1 MNMPES
7 DNTLSTILRSALGKT
22 LLISFLLVA
31 LLPMLTVSFISLHQA
46 RINLQQNAE
55 AILEQAAAS
64 KSLQIS
70 QYFKSMLAALQFE
83 GERQANLRLM
93 ENLIK
98 ARDQANKP
106 LQQFINSLPWIR
118 LVDQWTTDLFYF
130 NKRFKFNDVFLI
142 AGNGDILYSVAE
154 QDDLATNLFDGRYRA
169 TKFAAACKRSLET
182 GKVSFSDYEH
192 YIPSKG
198 EITGFI
204 TVPIVDDMGE
214 RVGVLAA
221 QFPLDP
227 IAVLLTENR
236 VLASTLNNYLIG
248 PDLTLRS
255 VMPLDP
261 ERPLLDKKIVTEQTR
276 LLSKHLGADIP
287 NVEDKHNAFIYT
299 GPLGQQ
305 VIGMHHMVATGD
317 IFLGLITEVDVDIA
331 FAVER
336 ALRRKVI
343 LLSSI
348 IFFLVL
354 LLLPPLVLSV
364 VRPIIQLTRQ
374 TKQVTSGDYTNLYE
388 LDAKNEIGVL
398 SRSFNT
404 MVASLRKSQ
413 EQEEQNSWLQDGQL
427 ELSDITRGELS
438 LTEFCRRTVSF
449 LAEYLDAEIGVM
461 YTMARGNRLML
472 SGSYAL
478 STGSKFREEFAL
490 GEGIVGQVAL
500 EKQTVIIRSVPK
512 DYILVQSGLGQA
524 EPHSIL
530 VVPVVVEG
538 VVLAVLEFAS
548 LTPFVNRVQLFVEQ
562 VADRIGVS
570 IQTLRSNRRVQ
581 ELLEESQTQTE
592 ELAAREEELSKANQG
607 LEKQTFALQKSE
619 AFLQAQQEELK
630 QTNEELEG
638 QTQLLEEQKSSLNS
652 KNLRL
657 DEARKEMET
666 ASRYKSE
673 FLANMSHELRTP
685 LNSILL
691 LSQHLAN
698 NKEKSMTEKQVKC
711 AATVH
716 SSGAELLILIN
727 EVLDLAKVESGKM
740 VLAIGDCYIE
750 DITAGMQRNFQP
762 VADNKGVKF
771 ALRVAAGMPTII
783 RSDCQ
788 RIGQIVKNM
797 LSNAFK
803 FTETGSVTLEV
814 KKETG
819 DLPFRFIVTD
829 SGIGIKEENI
839 ASVFHAFQQED
850 GSTSRKY
857 GGTGLG
863 LSISRELA
871 GLLGGTLGATSVK
884 GKGAVFTLSL
894 PEQVG
899 QPGVESGQRS
909 TPVVKAPVYVERARQ
924 HTATEQGASTEA
936 LKAGEYLADDRR
948 VIGEH
953 SRSILIIEDDQTFA
967 RILRD
972 SARERGFNALVAESG
987 ETGLQMTEQYKPDG
1001 IILDLELP
1009 GMSGRNVLSRLK
1021 ENLQTRHIPV
1031 HIVSAADDTCET
1043 RHMGAVGYLT
1053 KPVNMEAIN
1062 TTFSRIEKVISRKVK
1077 TVLLVED
1084 DDVMRREVTE
1094 LLADTVVTVTSAA
1107 TGVKAMDLLKHEEF
1121 DCIIVDLGL
1130 PDISGYELV
1139 KQMKNERDF
1148 QTPIIIHTAQE
1159 LTSQEQQRLDMLSDS
1174 IVVKGAK
1181 SMDKL
1186 LDESSLFLHRV
1197 ATDLPEEKKVIIR
1210 KFHDREAILEN
1221 KKILIVDDDMRNV
1234 FSLSSILEEK
1244 GIVTEIAENGKV
1256 ALEKLAENLDTD
1268 LVLMDIMMPEMDG
1281 YEAMREI
1288 RKMEN
1293 KISKVPILALT
1304 AKAMKGDRAKCIE
1317 AGASDYL
1324 AKPVDAEKLFSML
1337 RVWLY

>member
-1 MNMPES
+1 MNISES

-22 LLISFLLVA
+22 LFISFLLVA
-31 LLPMLTVSFISLHQA
+31 LLPMLVVSFVSLRQA
-46 RINLQQNAE
+46 RINLHQNAE
-55 AILEQAAAS
+55 TILEQAATS

-70 QYFKSMLAALQFE
+70 QYFESMLATLEFE
-83 GERQANLRLM
+83 GERRANLRLL
-93 ENLIK
+93 ENLISL
-98 ARDQANKP
+98 RDQANKP
-106 LQQFINSLPWIR
+106 LQEFINSLPWIR
-118 LVDQWTTDLFYF
+118 LVDQWAGDLFYF
-130 NKRFKFNDVFLI
+130 HKRFNFHDVFLV
-142 AGNGDILYSVAE
+142 AANGDILYSVAAK
-154 QDDLATNLFDGRYRA
+154 DDLGTNLFDDTNRE
-169 TKFAAACKRSLET
+169 TKFAAACRRSIER
-182 GKVSFSDYEH
+182 GQASFSDYE
-192 YIPSKG
+192 YYGPSKKV
-198 EITGFI
+198 ISGFL
-204 TVPIVDDMGE
+204 TVPIIDDVGE
-214 RVGVLAA
+214 RIGVLAA
-221 QFPLDP
+221 QFPLSP
-227 IAVLLTENR
+227 IRKLLEEEGQVAGTP
-236 VLASTLNNYLIG
+236 NNYLVG

-255 VMPLDP
+255 VMPWDP
-261 ERPLLDKKIVTEQTR
+261 EQELVDRRVLTEQTK
-276 LLSKHLGADIP
+276 LFTEHLVKGGGSGAD
-287 NVEDKHNAFIYT
+287 HNAITYS
-299 GPLGQQ
+299 GPAGNQ
-305 VIGMHHMVATGD
+305 VIGMHHGVKIGNLV
-317 IFLGLITEVDVDIA
+317 FGLITEIDAGKA
-331 FAVER
+331 FAAAR
-336 ALRRKVI
+336 ALRQKVI

-354 LLLPPLVLSV
+354 LLLPPLVLSI

-374 TKQVTSGDYTNLYE
+374 TKQVTSGDYTNLFE
-388 LDAKNEIGVL
+388 VEAKNEIGAL

-404 MVASLRKSQ
+404 MVASLQRSQ
-413 EQEEQNSWLQDGQL
+413 EQEEQNNWLQDGQL
-427 ELSDITRGELS
+427 KLSDIMRGELAM
-438 LTEFCRRTVSF
+438 TEFCNRTVSF
-449 LAEYLDAEIGVM
+449 LAEYLGAEIGVM
-461 YTMARGNRLML
+461 YTVSREKRLML

-478 STGSKFREEFAL
+478 TAGREFRREFAL
-490 GEGIVGQVAL
+490 GEGVVGQVAL
-500 EKQTVIIRSVPK
+500 EKQTVLLPSVPN
-512 DYILVQSGLGQA
+512 DYILVQSGLGQS

-530 VVPVVVEG
+530 VVPIVVDG
-538 VVLAVLEFAS
+538 SVLAVLEFAS
-548 LTPFVNRVQLFVEQ
+548 LTPFMNRVQLFVEQ
-562 VADRIGVS
+562 VTEKIGVS

-581 ELLEESQTQTE
+581 ELLEESQAQTE
-592 ELAAREEELSKANQG
+592 ELAAREEELSQANQG
-607 LEKQTFALQKSE
+607 LEKQTSALQKSE

-630 QTNEELEG
+630 QTNEELEE
-638 QTQLLEEQKSSLNS
+638 QAQLLEEQKSSLNN

-698 NKEKSMTEKQVKC
+698 NKEKSMTKKQVEC

-716 SSGAELLILIN
+716 SSGAELLTLIN

-740 VLAIGDCYIE
+740 LLALDDCYIS
-750 DITAGMQRNFQP
+750 DITAGMKRNFQP
-762 VADNKGVKF
+762 VADNKGVTF
-771 ALRVAAGMPTII
+771 AFQIAADMPAII

-788 RIGQIVKNM
+788 RIGQIVKNL

-803 FTETGSVTLEV
+803 FTETGTVTLEV
-814 KKETG
+814 KKEEG
-819 DLPFRFIVTD
+819 ELPFRFIVTD
-829 SGIGIKEENI
+829 SGIGIREENI
-839 ASVFHAFQQED
+839 KSVFHAFQQED

-871 GLLGGTLGATSVK
+871 GLLGGTLSATSAK
-884 GKGAVFTLSL
+884 GEGAVFTLAL

-899 QPGVESGQRS
+899 QADVESGKKS
-909 TPVVKAPVYVERARQ
+909 TLVVKKVPAQVERKSKG
-924 HTATEQGASTEA
+924 TSTLKTE
-936 LKAGEYLADDRR
+936 EYLADDRR
-948 VIGEH
+948 DIEED

-972 SARERGFNALVAESG
+972 SARERGFKALVAESG

-1001 IILDLELP
+1001 IILDMELP
-1009 GMSGRNVLSRLK
+1009 GMNGKNVLSRLK
-1021 ENLQTRHIPV
+1021 EDLQTRHIPV
-1031 HIVSAADDTCET
+1031 HIVSAADDTCEA

-1053 KPVNMEAIN
+1053 KPVNMDAIHD
-1062 TTFSRIEKVISRKVK
+1062 TFSRIEKVISRKVK

-1084 DDVMRREVTE
+1084 DETMRREVTE

-1107 TGVKAMDLLKHEEF
+1107 TGAQAMDLLKHEEF

-1130 PDISGYELV
+1130 PDISGYELI
-1139 KQMKNERDF
+1139 KQMKNVKDF
-1148 QTPIIIHTAQE
+1148 QAPIIIHTARE
-1159 LTSQEQQRLDMLSDS
+1159 LTSREQRTLGTLSDA
-1174 IVVKGAK
+1174 IVVKDAK
-1181 SMDKL
+1181 SMDRL

-1197 ATDLPEEKKVIIR
+1197 ATDLPEKKKAIIR

-1244 GIVTEIAENGKV
+1244 GIVTEMAENGKV
-1256 ALEKLAENLDTD
+1256 ALEKLVEHPDTD

-1288 RKMEN
+1288 RKMES
-1293 KISKVPILALT
+1293 KLRKVPILALT
-1304 AKAMKGDRAKCIE
+1304 AKAMKGDRARCID